1 MANEGFKIK
10 AVNKKLQIVDGPTD
24 AGLAQAVIQC
34 HVGMNAQGEFAR
46 RVNFQVKD
54 DAGVSYV
61 LNARVTSL
69 SATDE
74 AGRQYQLNGFIQ
86 DPDNKDV
93 EYIFDAHYDV
103 SSHMGI
109 LRMSQANAADV
120 T

>member
-1 MANEGFKIK
+1 MVNEGFRIK
-10 AVNKKLQIVDGPTD
+10 AVNKKLQIVNGPTD

-34 HVGMNAQGEFAR
+34 HVGINAQGELAR
-46 RVNFQVKD
+46 RVNFQVND
-54 DAGVSYV
+54 GAGVSYA
-61 LNARVTSL
+61 LSARVTSL

-93 EYIFDAHYDV
+93 EYIFDANYDV
-103 SSHMGI
+103 SSHTGI
-109 LRMSQANAADV
+109 LRMSQVKANV